1 MLDALDEQLDPVLR
15 LPVGGVD
22 VLVHYP
28 TIRVGLRCKRFYANL
43 LAGRPAESLNPAAL
57 LLPDPP
63 AIAALDLERC
73 AWTALAYFGA
83 GPDAAMRVWTGDTAP
98 SEPDVST
105 ELIDGP
111 YGPYDPAPGAYG
123 EDDPGGGPYNPDTSI
138 RDWYDDAPAPRDLTV
153 ALSWSRLLERWT
165 SVACDFQQHYDVDLD
180 DVLDRRHIG
189 WFETRLAGLQDIA
202 GSRIQ
207 LLTLTK
213 ED

>member
-22 VLVHYP
+22 VLVPYP
-28 TIRVGLRCKRFYANL
+28 NIRVGLRCKRFYADL
-43 LAGRPAESLNPAAL
+43 LAGRSAEALNPAAL
-57 LLPDPP
+57 LLQDPP
-63 AIAALDLERC
+63 AIPPLDLERC
-73 AWTALAYFGA
+73 AWTAMAYFGA
-83 GPDAAMRVWTGDTAP
+83 GPEAAERLWTGQKASP
-98 SEPDVST
+98 KAAEP
-105 ELIDGP
+105 ELLDGP

-123 EDDPGGGPYNPDTSI
+123 EDDPGGGPYNPTTGL
-138 RDWYDDAPAPRDLTV
+138 RDWYDDAPAPKDRTA
-153 ALSWSRLLERWT
+153 ALSWSRLLAHWPA
-165 SVACDFQQHYDVDLD
+165 VVCDFQQHYNVDLD